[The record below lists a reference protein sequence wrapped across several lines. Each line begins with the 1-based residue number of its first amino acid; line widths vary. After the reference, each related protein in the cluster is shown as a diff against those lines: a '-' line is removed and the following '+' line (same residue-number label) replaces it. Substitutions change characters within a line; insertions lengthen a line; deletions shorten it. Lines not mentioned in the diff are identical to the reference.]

1 MTEQKDFTQ
10 VKKPH
15 VPLFLSPIHA
25 GFPSPADDYTEKK
38 LDLNELLIHHPQATF
53 YVRVAGDSMC
63 QDCINEGDILVV
75 DRSLNAYHN
84 AVIVAM
90 INGEFTVKRLYYKGG
105 IIYLMPAN
113 SKYKPMRI
121 TESMNFQV
129 WGVVTYCI
137 RKVR

>member
-1 MTEQKDFTQ
+1 MTEQNDFTR

-38 LDLNELLIHHPQATF
+38 LDLNELLIQHPQATF
-53 YVRVAGDSMC
+53 YVRVTGDSMR

-84 AVIVAM
+84 AIIVAL
-90 INGEFTVKRLYYKGG
+90 INGEFTVKRLYHKGES
-105 IIYLMPAN
+105 IYLMPAN
-113 SKYKPMRI
+113 TKYKPMRI